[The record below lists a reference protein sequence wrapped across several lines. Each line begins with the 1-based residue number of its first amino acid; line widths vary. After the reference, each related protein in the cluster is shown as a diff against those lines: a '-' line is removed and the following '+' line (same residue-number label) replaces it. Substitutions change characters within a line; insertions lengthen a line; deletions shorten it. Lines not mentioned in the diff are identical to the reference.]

1 MQVYVI
7 AERKE
12 GQRAD
17 RRERF
22 KTGNS
27 SMLCEII
34 RVFLFRGNLIVHLIC
49 IVFFFIFN
57 DNHDRKNRIFIA
69 SSEINRRVKKNL

>member
-7 AERKE
+7 AEREE

-34 RVFLFRGNLIVHLIC
+34 RVFLSRGNLIVHLIC
-49 IVFFFIFN
+49 IVFFIFN
-57 DNHDRKNRIFIA
+57 DNRTFP
-69 SSEINRRVKKNL
+69 